1 MADNDFKAQQQVK
14 SEPAKEN
21 FIKVRIVRDYWP
33 SDAVLEKEL
42 VNEHGRVFAPAEIS
56 LPLAEAKR
64 LLDLHVA
71 ERTDPLPGDA

>member
-14 SEPAKEN
+14 SEPVKEN
-21 FIKVRIVRDYWP
+21 LIKVRIMRDYWP

-42 VNEHGRVFAPAEIS
+42 VDENGRVRAPAELS

-64 LLDLHVA
+64 LIDLRAA